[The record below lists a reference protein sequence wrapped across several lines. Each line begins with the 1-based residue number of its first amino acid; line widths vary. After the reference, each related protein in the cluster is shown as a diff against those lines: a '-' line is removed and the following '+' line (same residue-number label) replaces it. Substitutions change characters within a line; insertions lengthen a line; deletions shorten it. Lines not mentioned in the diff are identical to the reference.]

1 MKNSHRMLLGVLLTT
16 LLLLFAAGTALA
28 QDVMKISPE
37 THKVLLENDQVRV
50 LEARM
55 KPGEKV
61 AMHSHP
67 ANVVYFLTDGKIKIT
82 HPDGKTEV
90 REVKAGVAAWSE
102 AVTHAAENVGTTEFH
117 ELQIELKG
125 AAKKPASVKKKTM

>member
-16 LLLLFAAGTALA
+16 SLLLFAAGTTLA

-50 LEARM
+50 LDARM

-82 HPDGKTEV
+82 YPGGKTEV
-90 REVKAGVAAWSE
+90 REVKAGVAAWS
-102 AVTHAAENVGTTEFH
+102 VLFLGLGWLVAAGFYGLLAN
-117 ELQIELKG
+117 
-125 AAKKPASVKKKTM
+125 P

>member
-1 MKNSHRMLLGVLLTT
+1 MKNLRCVLLGVLLTT
-16 LLLLFAAGTALA
+16 LLLLITTGTALA
-28 QDVMKISPE
+28 QDAVKVSPE

-50 LEARM
+50 LDARM
-55 KPGEKV
+55 KPGEKI

-82 HPDGKTEV
+82 YPDGKTEV
-90 REVKAGVAAWSE
+90 REVKAGVAAWNE
-102 AVTHAAENVGTTEFH
+102 GVTHAAENVGATEFH

-125 AAKKPASVKKKTM
+125 PAKKPAIAEKKTM

>member
-1 MKNSHRMLLGVLLTT
+1 MKNLRRMLLGVLLTT
-16 LLLLFAAGTALA
+16 LLLLIAAGTALA
-28 QDVMKISPE
+28 QDAVKVSPE

-50 LEARM
+50 LDARM

-67 ANVVYFLTDGKIKIT
+67 ANVVYFFTDGKIKIT

-125 AAKKPASVKKKTM
+125 AAKKPANEKKKTM